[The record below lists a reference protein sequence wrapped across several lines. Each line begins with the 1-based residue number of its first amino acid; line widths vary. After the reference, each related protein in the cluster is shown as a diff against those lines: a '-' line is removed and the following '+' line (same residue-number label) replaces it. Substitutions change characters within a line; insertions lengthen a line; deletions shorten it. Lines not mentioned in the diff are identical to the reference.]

1 MYDIIFFTSNVG
13 KGGLDIENMEEIEE
27 LRKYNSL
34 LVLPFICIKN
44 IHNIV
49 ENNKQIIY
57 IDFINCE
64 ISLLK
69 NLKLISNKLIY
80 KYKGRTLNEDIVK
93 LLSGTSKYTINIL
106 TTCINKDQYNIKFI
120 KYWSL
125 NFNKLKSIT
134 NINTIKYQEY
144 FKDINDTNYF
154 KFMYVG
160 RSSYNKGIVQTVNA
174 FKKYLQINNNCILI
188 LITIGNVY
196 IDECKN
202 IYNFINVD
210 YNDCLY
216 MIKNHCDCLIMA
228 SDNEGFGR
236 VAIEALYYKKLL
248 ISTMNTMLF
257 DLMPSN
263 KGIYYLPSNDENIIY
278 NALLNINK
286 LEYDNNV
293 TFKFICY
300 LIDCFNNF
308 NLYFK

>member
-1 MYDIIFFTSNVG
+1 MADISENDPLFNDIAMNGSSMYDIIFFTSNVG

-120 KYWSL
+120 KYW
-125 NFNKLKSIT
+125 K
-134 NINTIKYQEY
+134 
-144 FKDINDTNYF
+144 NY
-154 KFMYVG
+154 
-160 RSSYNKGIVQTVNA
+160 SY
-174 FKKYLQINNNCILI
+174 
-188 LITIGNVY
+188 
-196 IDECKN
+196 
-202 IYNFINVD
+202 
-210 YNDCLY
+210 
-216 MIKNHCDCLIMA
+216 
-228 SDNEGFGR
+228 
-236 VAIEALYYKKLL
+236 
-248 ISTMNTMLF
+248 
-257 DLMPSN
+257 
-263 KGIYYLPSNDENIIY
+263 II
-278 NALLNINK
+278 
-286 LEYDNNV
+286 
-293 TFKFICY
+293 
-300 LIDCFNNF
+300 
-308 NLYFK
+308 